1 MAANQSYGA
10 VSAGSTKRK
19 VGLGLVLAALFA
31 TAAVLGRARK
41 AFVSSPAF
49 SSGAADCGDCDGC
62 LALSMRAGRITGGTR
77 CDHGVRCP
85 PMPIQKMINGKSMI
99 IKQWCGD
106 PEPETGEST
115 QKSAEEGEEID
126 VQPLA
131 PIEPTVE
138 VALPVAPVTP
148 AKPAAL
154 DASAFPGEPN
164 PVVQA
169 PPAYDS
175 SGTITNYGDG
185 IIPAEPAP
193 PAENVVEL
201 GTVNNHG
208 GMKIIGGE
216 AGPAGI
222 RDMTPEESA
231 AAEQQRAWGQQQ
243 LAASK
248 NTLADSQNMLG
259 SGEVAPGYSAG
270 LAY

>member
-1 MAANQSYGA
+1 MLGSEHACGPHHRRDALRSRRPLPADADPKDDQRQIYDHQA
-10 VSAGSTKRK
+10 VRPRAVPNPSARTRISLRRTTK
-19 VGLGLVLAALFA
+19 
-31 TAAVLGRARK
+31 
-41 AFVSSPAF
+41 FV
-49 SSGAADCGDCDGC
+49 
-62 LALSMRAGRITGGTR
+62 TR
-77 CDHGVRCP
+77 R
-85 PMPIQKMINGKSMI
+85 
-99 IKQWCGD
+99 WCGD

-148 AKPAAL
+148 ANPAAL

>member
-19 VGLGLVLAALFA
+19 VAFGLVLAALFA
-31 TAAVLGRARK
+31 TAAV
-41 AFVSSPAF
+41 
-49 SSGAADCGDCDGC
+49 
-62 LALSMRAGRITGGTR
+62 
-77 CDHGVRCP
+77 
-85 PMPIQKMINGKSMI
+85 
-99 IKQWCGD
+99 
-106 PEPETGEST
+106 
-115 QKSAEEGEEID
+115 
-126 VQPLA
+126 
-131 PIEPTVE
+131 
-138 VALPVAPVTP
+138 
-148 AKPAAL
+148 
-154 DASAFPGEPN
+154 
-164 PVVQA
+164 
-169 PPAYDS
+169 PAYDS
-175 SGTITNYGDG
+175 RPGTITNYGDG

-201 GTVNNHG
+201 GTVNQHG

-259 SGEVAPGYSAG
+259 SVQMERSRPATQPA
-270 LAY
+270 